1 MVMVEDPTL
10 CLLLELI
17 KNMVNSGTKFN
28 IKVKTAGG
36 IYFKFD
42 TKPSVGDTKKANV
55 ELVSKPR
62 HKMSLQRLQDQKR
75 HEAYLCRKCE
85 HSVNIIYNP

>member
-17 KNMVNSGTKFN
+17 KNMVNSGTK
-28 IKVKTAGG
+28 
-36 IYFKFD
+36 FKFD